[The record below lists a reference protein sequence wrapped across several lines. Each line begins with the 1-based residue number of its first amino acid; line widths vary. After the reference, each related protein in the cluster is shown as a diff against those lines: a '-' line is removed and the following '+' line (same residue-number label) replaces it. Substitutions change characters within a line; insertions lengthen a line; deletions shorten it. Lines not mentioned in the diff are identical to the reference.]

1 MVRYEYLKS
10 ELTISET
17 KTSADYEF
25 TFKVFDDG
33 VVRRLKQVRAEVE
46 GNKDLTDVHFATQPG
61 NVYVAAVRHNYRV
74 EFLLML
80 FKYEVI
86 EKLWYER

>member
-1 MVRYEYLKS
+1 VVRYEYLKS
-10 ELTISET
+10 DLSICET

-46 GNKDLTDVHFATQPG
+46 GNEDLTDVHFSTHQG
-61 NVYVAAVRHNYRV
+61 NVYMAMVRHNFRV